1 MLTTAESQEGC
12 LWEEVL
18 LSDDLTDSGELDE
31 ALEDIDVVIEAPAD
45 FDHA

>member
-1 MLTTAESQEGC
+1 MVTAEAQEGC

-18 LSDDLTDSGELDE
+18 LSDLTDSSELDE
-31 ALEDIDVVIEAPAD
+31 ALEDIDVVIETPVE